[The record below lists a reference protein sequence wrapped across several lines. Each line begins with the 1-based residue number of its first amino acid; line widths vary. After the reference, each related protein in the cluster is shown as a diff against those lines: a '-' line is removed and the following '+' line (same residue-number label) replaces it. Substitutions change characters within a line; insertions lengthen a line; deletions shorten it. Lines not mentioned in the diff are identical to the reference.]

1 MITYT
6 FVKKGPIKIGDDT
19 VVTEIE
25 AMSLKK
31 ATKKFQGGDAKEVE
45 INKSISLHSLK
56 LNPITPPFAAKTS
69 TVSFILLFIAFF
81 IIIFVLCSIPHLNSR
96 CAIYCVCY
104 FCRAF

>member
-31 ATKKFQGGDAKEVE
+31 ATKKFQGGDAEEVTIE
-45 INKSISLHSLK
+45 WTSRKGNPSSKVVKLPYKSRSERKGRLWE
-56 LNPITPPFAAKTS
+56 
-69 TVSFILLFIAFF
+69 
-81 IIIFVLCSIPHLNSR
+81 
-96 CAIYCVCY
+96 Y
-104 FCRAF
+104 

>member
-1 MITYT
+1 MKTYT

-45 INKSISLHSLK
+45 IKWTSRKGNPSSKVVK
-56 LNPITPPFAAKTS
+56 LPYKPRSERKGR
-69 TVSFILLFIAFF
+69 L
-81 IIIFVLCSIPHLNSR
+81 
-96 CAIYCVCY
+96 
-104 FCRAF
+104 